1 MPDLH
6 GWIDQ
11 KINTVEQAAMK
22 DAPDA
27 WAETALRRCAVDR
40 KILQIHR
47 YADYRYATHGCLGC
61 GIDTDYGPIVDS
73 TNDCETLLAL
83 AEGYGLT
90 DDELA
95 QLDRLDPPFNWPHTT
110 T

>member
-11 KINTVEQAAMK
+11 KINTVERAASQ

-27 WAETALRRCAVDR
+27 WAATALRRCAADR
-40 KILQIHR
+40 KILHIHR
-47 YADYRYATHGCLGC
+47 YAGDRYAPYGCLGC
-61 GIDTDYGPIVDS
+61 GIDTDYGPIVGS

-83 AEGYGLT
+83 AEGYGIT
-90 DDELA
+90 DDERD
-95 QLDRLDPPFNWPHTT
+95 QLDRPNSTA
-110 T
+110 